1 MFGGNSLF
9 PVSKYGMLC
18 AIWYHLYNFKTV
30 KSTHEGLLL
39 SVKLL
44 AFKAVILL
52 KVTLLH

>member
-30 KSTHEGLLL
+30 KSTYEGLLL